1 MSSAFKTRLILALV
15 LALFAVIS
23 YYGKPG
29 DVNEVTGE
37 KQRVALTDEADETQ
51 LGLQAAPEMIGMHG
65 GPSRDFAAQQR
76 VERVGETILQQL
88 DKDLAAHNHRNPYRE
103 AFQFTLLSDPNTVN
117 AFALPGGL
125 VFITEGLFSRL
136 ETEGQLAGVL
146 GHEIGHV
153 LSRHGNQQMAQQG
166 LLQGLAGAVG
176 VLGGDVQ
183 SARMAQMVGAV
194 IGMKYGRDHELE
206 SDRWGVKL
214 TTLAG
219 YDPNAMIG
227 LMNVLESAGGGG
239 GQPEFFSTHPNP
251 GNRIGR
257 IEEEIAKQFPEGL
270 PRGLK
275 P

>member
-1 MSSAFKTRLILALV
+1 M
-15 LALFAVIS
+15 
-23 YYGKPG
+23 
-29 DVNEVTGE
+29 
-37 KQRVALTDEADETQ
+37 
-51 LGLQAAPEMIGMHG
+51 
-65 GPSRDFAAQQR
+65 
-76 VERVGETILQQL
+76 
-88 DKDLAAHNHRNPYRE
+88 
-103 AFQFTLLSDPNTVN
+103 
-117 AFALPGGL
+117 
-125 VFITEGLFSRL
+125 VFITEGLFARL

-219 YDPNAMIG
+219 YDPRAMIG
-227 LMNVLESAGGGG
+227 LMQVLKEAGGGG
-239 GQPEFFSTHPNP
+239 GQPEFFSTHPDP
-251 GNRIGR
+251 GNRIGK

-270 PRGLK
+270 PRDLK